1 MKIARRLQ
9 TIWIYIYAVSACIPL
24 LCLVC
29 VPTFRQ
35 DLRELFAPKVGG
47 SGGRDGTASRGVRAT
62 LLRMK
67 PAPGPESVIGQ

>member
-9 TIWIYIYAVSACIPL
+9 AFWLYTCALSACIPL
-24 LCLVC
+24 LCLAC

-35 DLRELFAPKVGG
+35 DLRELFAPKEGG
-47 SGGRDGTASRGVRAT
+47 GGGRDGADSMGERAT